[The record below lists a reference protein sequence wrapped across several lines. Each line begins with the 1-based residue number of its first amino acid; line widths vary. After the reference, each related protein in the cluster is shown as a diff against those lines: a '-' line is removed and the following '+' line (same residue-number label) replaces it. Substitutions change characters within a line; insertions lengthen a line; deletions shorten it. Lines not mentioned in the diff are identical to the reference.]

1 MTETTFQ
8 HVSVSSLSCSSFT
21 DRSFLP
27 MVPLA
32 PLAADTVQDSMIAN
46 GTNGKI
52 INGAI
57 GGIQNVAPAYDLRMN
72 MNERGSNGRVKLICL
87 DKFL

>member
-46 GTNGKI
+46 GTNGTNGKI

-72 MNERGSNGRVKLICL
+72 MNERGSNGRVKHI
-87 DKFL
+87 